1 VTRNKPARA
10 GFFVSGRLLL
20 TTTSA
25 GAVGLLLAG
34 SLCLLPFLIPYHQQ
48 PVLSFFPEWLAA
60 ALGVAAALTL
70 LVGRGVPAVPLPV
83 PARWLIAFAA
93 FLAAQAAIGG
103 HAYSQLPLLAALY
116 VLYAVLMIWLG
127 AQLTAAFGIERVAT
141 VLAAF
146 LLVGALANSLSGV
159 IQFYG
164 RPRLLEDVIAE
175 LRGSG
180 RAYGNIAQANLYT
193 NYLALGEGALLFLW
207 LRARVRTAYALPAL
221 ALLLLGSALSGSRG
235 ALLYAFWYAALGLL
249 ATRDG
254 EEARRL
260 RFAAYGVAV
269 LALAAHFAVPWLN
282 DLLHLGPTG
291 AGTLDRILASPG
303 ENLEPRLQ
311 AWLVALRAFAG
322 APLAGV
328 GIGEFAGA
336 AFELGLDPS
345 LTRLGEVWTSPHN
358 LPLHLLAETGLAG
371 AVLVL
376 ASLCVWGW
384 QAARRYGTEREVAS
398 WWILAAVGIEMIHS
412 LTEFPLWSAHFLGL
426 TAVLMGAGARPATGF
441 PAVSRT
447 RWIAPATVCASLSLA
462 LGIAL
467 RDYMRL
473 DVTRITGTSVTLTAA
488 AQARRDTETMRELAH
503 GLMAPLAEL
512 WIVIGAP
519 LTRSDLADR
528 LAMSERVARYWPAH
542 AVVTRR
548 AVFLALDG
556 EEEKARSLLARALE
570 TFPHRLDATLLILG
584 QARSADPHAIEP
596 LLAMARTA
604 PDSRK

>member
-1 VTRNKPARA
+1 M
-10 GFFVSGRLLL
+10 
-20 TTTSA
+20 
-25 GAVGLLLAG
+25 LAG
-34 SLCLLPFLIPYHQQ
+34 SLCLLPFLLPYHQQ
-48 PVLSFFPEWLAA
+48 PVLSFFPEWLAT
-60 ALGVAAALTL
+60 ALGIAAAATL
-70 LVGRGVPAVPLPV
+70 LLGRSVPAVSLPL

-103 HAYSQLPLLAALY
+103 HVYSQLPLLAALY

-146 LLVGALANSLSGV
+146 LLVGALANSLAGV

-207 LRARVRTAYALPAL
+207 LRARVQTAYALPAL

-249 ATRDG
+249 ATRVRDG

-291 AGTLDRILASPG
+291 GRTLDRILASPG
-303 ENLEPRLQ
+303 ENVEPRLQ

-358 LPLHLLAETGLAG
+358 LPLHLLAETGLVG

-376 ASLCVWGW
+376 GSLCAWGW
-384 QAARRYGTEREVAS
+384 QAARRYGTDRGVAS

-412 LTEFPLWSAHFLGL
+412 LTEFPLWSAHFLGV
-426 TAVLMGAGARPATGF
+426 TALLMGAGARIETGSS
-441 PAVSRT
+441 AVSRAG
-447 RWIAPATVCASLSLA
+447 WIAPAAICGSLSLA
-462 LGIAL
+462 LGFAL

-473 DVTRITGTSVTLTAA
+473 DVTLITGTRVTLTAP
-488 AQARRDTETMRELAH
+488 AQVHRDAETMRELTR
-503 GLMAPLAEL
+503 GLMAPLVEL

-519 LTRSDLADR
+519 LDRSDLADK
-528 LAMSERVARYWPAH
+528 LAMSERVVRYWPAH
-542 AVVTRR
+542 AVVARR

-556 EEEKARSLLARALE
+556 KEEKARSLLARALE
-570 TFPHRLDATLLILG
+570 AFPHRLDATLVILE
-584 QARSADPHAIEP
+584 QARAADPGAIEP
-596 LLAMARTA
+596 LLAMAKAART
-604 PDSRK
+604 D

>member
-1 VTRNKPARA
+1 M
-10 GFFVSGRLLL
+10 S
-20 TTTSA
+20 
-25 GAVGLLLAG
+25 LLLAG
-34 SLCLLPFLIPYHQQ
+34 SLCLLPFLLPYHQQ
-48 PVLSFFPEWLAA
+48 PILSFFPEWLAV
-60 ALGVAAALTL
+60 ALGMAAALTTL
-70 LVGRGVPAVPLPV
+70 LARGVPAVSLPV

-93 FLAAQAAIGG
+93 FLAAQAASGG

-146 LLVGALANSLSGV
+146 LLVGALANSLAGV

-175 LRGSG
+175 LHGSG
-180 RAYGNIAQANLYT
+180 RAYGNIAQANLYA

-207 LRARVRTAYALPAL
+207 IRARVRTAYALPAL

-249 ATRDG
+249 ATRVRDG

-260 RFAAYGVAV
+260 RFAACGVAV

-291 AGTLDRILASPG
+291 ERTLDRILASPG
-303 ENLEPRLQ
+303 ENVEPRLQ

-358 LPLHLLAETGLAG
+358 LPLHLLAETGLVG

-376 ASLCVWGW
+376 GSLCVWGW
-384 QAARRYGTEREVAS
+384 QAARRYGTERGAAS

-412 LTEFPLWSAHFLGL
+412 LTEFPLWSAHFLGV
-426 TAVLMGAGARPATGF
+426 TALLMGAGARIETGS

-447 RWIAPATVCASLSLA
+447 GWIAPAAICASLSLA

-467 RDYMRL
+467 RDYTRL
-473 DVTRITGTSVTLTAA
+473 DITRITGTSVTLTAA
-488 AQARRDTETMRELAH
+488 TQAHRDAETMRELTH

-512 WIVIGAP
+512 WIVLGAP
-519 LTRSDLADR
+519 LDRSDLAGK
-528 LAMSERVARYWPAH
+528 LAMSERVVRYWPAR
-542 AVVTRR
+542 AVVARR

-556 EEEKARSLLARALE
+556 KEEKARSLLARALE
-570 TFPHRLDATLLILG
+570 TFPHRLDAILLILE
-584 QARSADPHAIEP
+584 QARAADAGAIEP
-596 LLAMARTA
+596 LLAMAKAART
-604 PDSRK
+604 D